1 MSNIKAYLRRWKMKL
16 SAVVHNIEKRIPRN
30 WAEDWDNTG
39 LAFGTPASDIKEIA
53 LALDVTEQTV
63 SDASKF
69 SQLLVTHH
77 PIIFRAM
84 KSIVTDKPAARAIA
98 NAIKHDIALYS
109 LHTNWD
115 SSPEGVNVI
124 LADLLGLRDA
134 EPLEE
139 PKYKNGAFGI
149 GAFGSFDTPL
159 IMTECIQLL
168 KERWRVSDI
177 AAFGDRKR
185 VIRKIAIGGGSCGDM
200 WQRALDKGS
209 DLFITSD
216 ISYHHR
222 QDALSMGLNLI
233 ETDHGETERLSLPAL
248 KKIIEKETSLPVTII
263 EEEPVKRI

>member
-1 MSNIKAYLRRWKMKL
+1 MKL
-16 SAVVHNIEKRIPRN
+16 SAVVHSIEKRIPKN

-39 LAFGTPASDIKEIA
+39 LAVGSLSSDIKEIA

-63 SDASKF
+63 SDAAKS

-84 KSIVTDKPAARAIA
+84 KSIITDKPAARAITDA
-98 NAIKHDIALYS
+98 VKHDLALYS

-124 LADLLGLRDA
+124 LADLLGLKNSEA
-134 EPLEE
+134 LEE
-139 PKYKNGAFGI
+139 PKYKNGALGI
-149 GAFGSFDTPL
+149 GAVGSFDKPL
-159 IMTECIQLL
+159 TMKDCIKLL
-168 KERWRVSDI
+168 KERWRISDI
-177 AAFGDRKR
+177 ASFGDEC
-185 VIRKIAIGGGSCGDM
+185 KIISKAAVGGGSCGDM
-200 WQRALDKGS
+200 WQKALDKGAE
-209 DLFITSD
+209 LFITSD

-233 ETDHGETERLSLPAL
+233 ETDHGETERLSLPTL
-248 KKIIEKETSLPVTII
+248 KKIIEKETGLPVSII